1 MITYLLRQK
10 WYIVLI
16 LVLIVADPALNSVA
30 NFWLQKLFNAAEPGA
45 DKVALLRMLTI
56 GFLLW
61 ISKRI
66 IVYSSGILKSRFICN
81 ARHDVKHKIF
91 VDLLGLDTAN
101 IASTAFSG
109 EYISLF
115 VNDITIIE
123 QRFFSQIVSLTSSIF
138 SVVILGSSFVLL
150 NAKLAAAILL
160 FGVITMVVP
169 VAFSET
175 LNRKNLTYSKTLSLF
190 TQKVKEYFTGYP
202 TIKNYA
208 IEDKIVERFHR
219 INTESE
225 DAKFEAEATLTLANN
240 VGSLL
245 SWFMQFIAVGVGLM
259 MVIKG
264 EILVGTV
271 IAAQAFSSDLAMPL
285 QSIITS
291 INSIRSTKEIIKK
304 MESAAQPVESNLQK
318 PQSPSKGQTDI
329 LPKTCNLVFDDLCL
343 TINGKSIIHHFSFT
357 FESGKKYLMVGL
369 NGSGKS
375 SIFKALKKW
384 FSDCT
389 GTISIN
395 GCNIDSLSNQLLSET
410 VSYLNEKVSL
420 FSASVKENVALFKE
434 YAADDFQH
442 AIAAA
447 QVDLDLNRE
456 INDDGHN
463 ISSGEQRRI
472 EIARSLLHSAQFLIF
487 DEVVSTLDIET
498 AYEIEKLALGFSDKT
513 VVFISHNFSGKLIR
527 EYDEILVMDHGNLL
541 AHGSYDELIQS
552 CDYFKRICEIKF
564 G

>member
-1 MITYLLRQK
+1 
-10 WYIVLI
+10 
-16 LVLIVADPALNSVA
+16 
-30 NFWLQKLFNAAEPGA
+30 
-45 DKVALLRMLTI
+45 
-56 GFLLW
+56 
-61 ISKRI
+61 
-66 IVYSSGILKSRFICN
+66 
-81 ARHDVKHKIF
+81 
-91 VDLLGLDTAN
+91 
-101 IASTAFSG
+101 
-109 EYISLF
+109 
-115 VNDITIIE
+115 
-123 QRFFSQIVSLTSSIF
+123 
-138 SVVILGSSFVLL
+138 
-150 NAKLAAAILL
+150 
-160 FGVITMVVP
+160 
-169 VAFSET
+169 
-175 LNRKNLTYSKTLSLF
+175 
-190 TQKVKEYFTGYP
+190 
-202 TIKNYA
+202 
-208 IEDKIVERFHR
+208 
-219 INTESE
+219 
-225 DAKFEAEATLTLANN
+225 
-240 VGSLL
+240 
-245 SWFMQFIAVGVGLM
+245 M